1 MKALLSSLALLTCV
15 GFASANVTVNGQ
27 GKVTYVP
34 DMGYVTVGVSSKGKT
49 AQEAWEKNNEA
60 VKKLF
65 DALKARGID
74 PKDIQTANVSVNPE
88 YIHPKD
94 QEPVLVGY
102 VVSYDLKVTVRKL
115 SDLGPVLDD
124 LVKNGANRNVS
135 ISFGC
140 SDIEKLL
147 DEARIK
153 AIADARHKADL
164 YAGAAGTKTGRVLE
178 ISEVSVGQPRVYQL
192 ELRDAKDAMPG
203 LEIAAGQQELSV
215 SVTVVYGLAQ

>member
-1 MKALLSSLALLTCV
+1 MKALLSSLALLVCV

-74 PKDIQTANVSVNPE
+74 PKDMQTANVSVSPE

-94 QEPVLVGY
+94 REPVLVGY

-115 SDLGPVLDD
+115 SELGPVLDD

-140 SDIEKLL
+140 SDLEKVL

-164 YAGAAGTKTGRVLE
+164 YTSAAGTKTGRVIE
-178 ISEVSVGQPRVYQL
+178 ISEISVGQPRVYRL
-192 ELRDAKDAMPG
+192 EMQDAKSAMPG

>member
-1 MKALLSSLALLTCV
+1 MKTLLSSLVLLTSV
-15 GFASANVTVNGQ
+15 GFASASVTVNGQ

-34 DMGYVTVGVSSKGKT
+34 DVGYITVGVSSKGKT
-49 AQEAWEKNNEA
+49 AEEAWAKNNEA

-74 PKDIQTANVSVNPE
+74 PKDMQTANLSVSPE

-94 QEPVLVGY
+94 REPVLVGY

-115 SDLGPVLDD
+115 NELGPVLDD
-124 LVKNGANRNVS
+124 MVKNGANRNVS

-140 SDIEKLL
+140 SDLDKLL
-147 DEARIK
+147 DEARVK
-153 AIADARHKADL
+153 AIANAKHKADL
-164 YAGAAGTKTGRVLE
+164 YTNAAGAKTGRVME
-178 ISEVSVGQPRVYQL
+178 ISETEVGRPRVYHL
-192 ELRDAKDAMPG
+192 EARDVQSAMPG

-215 SVTVVYGLAQ
+215 SVTVIYALAQ